1 MRAHPC
7 FIRRVTVPAL
17 PLPSTSPTGSQS
29 EREGNSRV
37 MDDAPAISLHMDR
50 LGMRSDDLIEKEN
63 KLYKNERMYMM
74 SIPLKKTTETGQIDH
89 LLR

>member
-1 MRAHPC
+1 
-7 FIRRVTVPAL
+7 
-17 PLPSTSPTGSQS
+17 
-29 EREGNSRV
+29 